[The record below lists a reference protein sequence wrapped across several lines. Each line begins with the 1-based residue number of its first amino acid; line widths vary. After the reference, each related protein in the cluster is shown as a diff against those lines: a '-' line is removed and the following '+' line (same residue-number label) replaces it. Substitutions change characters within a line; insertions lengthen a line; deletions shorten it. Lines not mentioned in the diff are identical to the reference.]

1 MDKESAVLLNAV
13 AGLKLDLT
21 DVKGDVDMCKAW
33 EDYAKERGKEYAREY
48 AREYA
53 KEKEMRMLKS
63 LIRSGIPYEIVKKS
77 LEEVTEEE
85 LKQLYEE
92 SEKELAAL

>member
-33 EDYAKERGKEYAREY
+33 EDYAKERGKEYAKEY

-92 SEKELAAL
+92 SEKELAVL

>member
-13 AGLKLDLT
+13 AGLKLNLS

-33 EDYAKERGKEYAREY
+33 EDYAKERGKE
-48 AREYA
+48 
-53 KEKEMRMLKS
+53 KETRMLKS
-63 LIRSGIPYEIVKKS
+63 LIRSGIPYDVLKKS
-77 LEEVTEEE
+77 LQEVAEEE

-92 SEKELAAL
+92 AEKEMAVL

>member
-33 EDYAKERGKEYAREY
+33 EDYAKERGKEYAKEY